1 MIQASFS
8 ILNLGGMKL
17 NKNEEIYIDD
27 TPMDLSNVEPLSDEE
42 YEKYWERR
50 KKEIEKE
57 TNK

>member
-1 MIQASFS
+1 M
-8 ILNLGGMKL
+8 

-27 TPMDLSNVEPLSDEE
+27 TPMDLSNVKPLSDEE